1 MKLNIVKRTADKKSD
16 CKGLRHRGKIP
27 AVVYVRGKA
36 SDPIAVEAAEFETIL
51 RSIKQGRLSTTK
63 ITLVD
68 ESGKEM
74 PVLVKDIQY
83 HVTTYSILHLDFEAL
98 ADNMKIKVN
107 VPIEFTGEVDCA
119 GIKLGGVLRRVIR
132 QLRVQCFPK
141 DLPDCFAMDIA
152 TLGLKESR
160 KLGDL
165 NIPENVRPL
174 MDLNEVAVVI
184 AKR

>member
-1 MKLNIVKRTADKKSD
+1 MKLNIIKRSADKKSA
-16 CKGLRHRGKIP
+16 CKDLRNRGKIP
-27 AVVYVRGKA
+27 AVIYVRDKA
-36 SDPIAVEAAEFETIL
+36 SAPIAIDAAEFETIL
-51 RSIKQGRLSTTK
+51 RSIKKGRLSTTK

-83 HVTTYSILHLDFEAL
+83 HVTTYKIIHLDFEEL
-98 ADNMKIKVN
+98 DDRVKIKVN
-107 VPIEFTGEVDCA
+107 VPIEFVGEVDCA

-132 QLRVQCFPK
+132 QLRVQCYPK
-141 DLPDCFAMDIA
+141 DLPNHFEMDVT
-152 TLGLKESR
+152 TLGLKETR

-165 NIPENVRPL
+165 NIPENVKPL